1 MFCNSIN
8 WSIETVQRLKLLV
21 YTELTTYENSF
32 TAILNTNNTE
42 ELLSSNIYS

>member
-8 WSIETVQRLKLLV
+8 WSTKTVQRLKLLV

-32 TAILNTNNTE
+32 TVILNTNNIV